1 MSMAGGKPWL
11 PGLAWLVVLAWLGA
25 APAWALEAAEVAA
38 WFPGPAELAAG
49 APSPAPVTVA
59 GGPPLPAK
67 LRFSLPLPGAD
78 WLRLG
83 DVARPAGPGEGEGA
97 GGVFTL
103 RLAGFCAPDGPDQGR
118 VEVFAHLLRRE
129 VNPAEWLVAL
139 LTRAGHVVL
148 ATRQTGSAA
157 GPRFEALAALA
168 PRAER
173 GGPPVPLLV
182 RAAVLRSG
190 DTLWVVR
197 CLARQPASP
206 ASRGFAAVTLGFR
219 PEDAREDFLAGAWVR
234 HCLPAGLCYLGPA
247 ATPRETAGAAAGEAE
262 HLFTLGDPARPS
274 GLLAVTAWRGSRRGE
289 SDLAGLLAGLGESLA
304 ARGYRAEFQ
313 GGALRCCAGR
323 RPRGGLALPGRGLRP
338 RRRAGVSALA
348 AGGGRTGRLV
358 GC

>member
-1 MSMAGGKPWL
+1 MAGGKPWL

-197 CLARQPASP
+197 CLARQPAF
-206 ASRGFAAVTLGFR
+206 ARLARGFAAVTLGFR

-234 HCLPAGLCYLGPA
+234 HACRPAF
-247 ATPRETAGAAAGEAE
+247 ATWGGGYSPGDGGGRRGRGR
-262 HLFTLGDPARPS
+262 HLFTLGDPAGP
-274 GLLAVTAWRGSRRGE
+274 AAFWR
-289 SDLAGLLAGLGESLA
+289 
-304 ARGYRAEFQ
+304 
-313 GGALRCCAGR
+313 
-323 RPRGGLALPGRGLRP
+323 
-338 RRRAGVSALA
+338 
-348 AGGGRTGRLV
+348 
-358 GC
+358 